1 MALQNKELSM
11 NQYKKLIKLFIAFFK
26 VGLFTIG
33 GGYAMLPII
42 ERELV
47 KDLKLLTM
55 DEVTENYTLSQILPG
70 VITANAAALIGY
82 KLEKLR
88 GAIICVLGVIS
99 PSIIIIMSVA
109 MIFSQVEHLEVVQN
123 AFKGIRV
130 VVLALL
136 IDSFIRLSK
145 VAVFDRKTFVIA
157 SASFLLVLFSLIN
170 PILVIF
176 AGGGLGAVIYR
187 ERVKH

>member
-1 MALQNKELSM
+1 M
-11 NQYKKLIKLFIAFFK
+11 NLFKQLIRLYIAFFK

-47 KDLKLLTM
+47 QNMNLIKMESVIESYTM
-55 DEVTENYTLSQILPG
+55 AQTLPG
-70 VITANAAALIGY
+70 VIASNAAALIGY
-82 KLEKLR
+82 KLKKLK
-88 GAIICVLGVIS
+88 GAIACTLGVIT
-99 PSIIIIMSVA
+99 PSIIIILIIAVV
-109 MIFSQVEHLEVVQN
+109 FSKIEHLEVVQN

-136 IDSFIRLSK
+136 MDSLIRLFK
-145 VAVFDRKTFVIA
+145 VAVFDKKTLAIAGLSFV
-157 SASFLLVLFSLIN
+157 LVLGSVIS

-176 AGGGLGAVIYR
+176 SGGLLGLVIYR
-187 ERVKH
+187 ERVNL